1 MLFVQRRKI
10 LSELGKVAEIW
21 LVAAAFLGAAAFLPE
36 QTAAQEHSVSL
47 AIKKLFI
54 VHSYEKGHIC
64 GQPQHDG
71 AIEGL
76 ARSGWI
82 VGENLDVRAYHMDTK
97 RVNNTPAQ
105 IQHQAELAR
114 QEIEQFQPDAVLTL
128 DDNAFKTIALSPSMS
143 GRSFVFS
150 GMNGQPEE
158 YNSQRAFMNS
168 RGHPG
173 GMVTGVYEK
182 LHVREAVRVMSI
194 MHDLKE
200 ILILVDQ
207 STTGKAIARQVDI
220 EMSLPEKIS
229 SRVPAYEVTRRS
241 VRSWEDFQEVI
252 AQVDSDPG
260 IGAIYLGTLLLR
272 DAEGQTYTAEEI
284 IDYYV
289 AHSRKPA
296 IGLNYAF
303 IKQGLYGGATVDF
316 FAMGRLAGQK
326 IARIL
331 SGAKPGELPI
341 EDAPRIALVFNL
353 VRAEAI
359 GLEIPSDILM
369 AADEVFRK

>member
-1 MLFVQRRKI
+1 M
-10 LSELGKVAEIW
+10 VAVLW
-21 LVAAAFLGAAAFLPE
+21 GAVCLVPQ
-36 QTAAQEHSVSL
+36 QTVAQHHSPSL

-71 AIEGL
+71 ALEGL

-97 RVNNTPAQ
+97 RVNNTPAL
-105 IQHQAELAR
+105 IKHQAELAM
-114 QEIEQFQPDAVLTL
+114 QEIERFQPDAVLTL

-143 GRSFVFS
+143 DRSFIFS

-158 YNSQRAFMNS
+158 YNTKLAFMNS
-168 RGHPG
+168 REHPG

-194 MHDLKE
+194 MHGVKE

-207 STTGKAIARQVDI
+207 SPTGKAIARQVDI
-220 EMSLPEKIS
+220 ELSLPERIS
-229 SRVPAYEVTRRS
+229 NRTPAYQVTRRII
-241 VRSWEDFQEVI
+241 RSWEEFQEVI
-252 AQVDSDPG
+252 AQADSDPD

-272 DAEGQTYTAEEI
+272 DEGGQTYTAEEI

-316 FAMGRLAGQK
+316 FAMGRLAGK
-326 IARIL
+326 KVARIL
-331 SGAKPGELPI
+331 SGTKPGELPI

-353 VRAEAI
+353 ERAEAI
-359 GLEIPSDILM
+359 GLEIPPDILM